1 MHDTFFIKKP
11 ATCETIPKEYME
23 NVKKIHSV
31 GDFGSKGYGYEWQE
45 DEARKNLLRTHTT
58 AVSSQMLYKLAQ

>member
-11 ATCETIPKEYME
+11 ENCLSIPKEYME
-23 NVKKIHSV
+23 ETRKIHST
-31 GDFGSKGYGYEWQE
+31 GGYGSKGYQYDWKE

-58 AVSSQMLYKLAQ
+58 AVSSQMLYKLA